1 MTQNTSMYTVLVP
14 TAIRTLS
21 NLSAILDKAEAHAEA
36 RKIDP
41 AVLIGSRLY
50 PDMFPLGRQ
59 VQIATDIVKG
69 GAARLAGAEPPSW
82 PDDEK
87 TLAELRARIAKAV
100 DYLKGFKA
108 EQIDGSE
115 AKSIVI
121 KMRVGEMQF
130 TGQDYLMAFVLPN
143 LFFHAATAY
152 NILRHNG
159 VELGKQDFLGR
170 R

>member
-21 NLSAILDKAEAHAEA
+21 NLSAILYKAEAHAEA

-69 GAARLAGAEPPSW
+69 GAARLSGAEPPSW

-87 TLAELRARIAKAV
+87 SLAELRARLAKAV